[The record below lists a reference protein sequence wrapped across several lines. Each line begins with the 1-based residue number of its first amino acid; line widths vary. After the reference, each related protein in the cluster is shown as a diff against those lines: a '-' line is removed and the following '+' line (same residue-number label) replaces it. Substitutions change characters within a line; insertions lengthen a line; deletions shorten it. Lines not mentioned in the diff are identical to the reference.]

1 MSYHPDQRRNSGFS
15 ALKIR
20 LLIAGAIVLFSLV
33 GYLTKA
39 ERNQITGELQRVGGM
54 TVDEEIQLGMQS
66 VNEMAYRHRGPSE
79 DLRKTA
85 IVQRMGQRLVASLQA
100 HLEKQNKRL
109 PYRFYFHLLADK
121 QTVNAFAL
129 PGGQVFITE
138 ALFDKFGRPVNGQV
152 DRVSPEGQFAMQGQ
166 LAGVL
171 GHEIG
176 HVIERHGAQRMAKSR
191 LLSGMVGAAGVAGG
205 DMSSAQVAS
214 MVGNLITVKYG
225 RNDEYESDK
234 WGVLLMVMS
243 GYNPDHMLE
252 VMDILEASSGGGGQP
267 EFLSTHPLP
276 KNRKQHIESIKDEF
290 FKDGLPP
297 GLK

>member
-1 MSYHPDQRRNSGFS
+1 MSYSPERRNRSGFS

-20 LLIAGAIVLFSLV
+20 LLIAGAIALFSLV
-33 GYLTKA
+33 GYLNKA
-39 ERNQITGELQRVGGM
+39 EVNELTNKRQFVGGI
-54 TVDEEIQLGMQS
+54 TYEEEIQLGMQS
-66 VNEMAYRHRGPSE
+66 VKQMADRHMGPST
-79 DLRKTA
+79 DLMKTA
-85 IVQRMGQRLVASLQA
+85 TVQRMGQRLISTLQT
-100 HLEKQNKRL
+100 HLEKKNKRL

-138 ALFDKFGRPVNGQV
+138 ALYDKFGRVGNRLDQV
-152 DRVSPEGQFAMQGQ
+152 RLEGQ

-176 HVIERHGAQRMAKSR
+176 HVLERHGAQRMAKSR
-191 LLSGMVGAAGVAGG
+191 LFSSLAGAAGVAGG
-205 DMSSAQVAS
+205 DASSAQVAS
-214 MVGNLITVKYG
+214 MVGNLVNMKYG
-225 RNDEYESDK
+225 RNHELESDK
-234 WGVLLMVMS
+234 WGILLMVMN
-243 GYNPDHMLE
+243 GYHPSHLLD
-252 VMDILEASSGGGGQP
+252 VMDILEAASGGGSQP

-276 KNRKQHIESIKDEF
+276 KNRKQHIEDITKIH